1 MADIG
6 SNGDLRYAER
16 KRANEKSMKTSLRTP
31 VHDSV
36 ATDAGGDVIA
46 HRRDPLAALAQ
57 RVDRA
62 HIERRLVLEQHHERH
77 VQRFGKRFFYIE
89 SWCSAHAVIRASLR
103 LVGLYGRARRNA
115 HALELREN
123 EVRLPNLPP
132 ALAGF
137 TILQISDPHVDLSSE
152 ITETLIKRVRGIKY
166 DICVLTGDY
175 RTDTFGPH
183 EPTLDAMG
191 RVRPHLSAPVYA
203 VLGNHDSIRMVPGL
217 EALDIR
223 VLLNE
228 SVAIRHR
235 GAELHVAGIDDA
247 HHYQLHDLKKA
258 RTGIPPD
265 APSILLSH
273 TPEAYRYAAEA
284 GFDLMLSGH
293 THGGQICLP
302 GGYPLIIDAECP
314 RRFAKGAWKFERMI
328 GYTSVGS
335 GSSIVDVRLNCPPEV
350 TLHRLRPE

>member
-6 SNGDLRYAER
+6 SNGGLRYAER
-16 KRANEKSMKTSLRTP
+16 DRANELMKTSLRTS
-31 VHDSV
+31 VHDRV
-36 ATDAGGDVIA
+36 ATDAGDDIA
-46 HRRDPLAALAQ
+46 SHRRDPLTTLAQ
-57 RVDRA
+57 RVERA
-62 HIERRLVLEQHHERH
+62 HIERRLVLEQHHERY

-89 SWCSAHAVIRASLR
+89 SWFSAHAVIRASLR
-103 LVGLYGRARRNA
+103 LVGMYGRARRNA

-123 EVRLPNLPP
+123 EVRLPNLSPS
-132 ALAGF
+132 LAGF
-137 TILQISDPHVDLSSE
+137 TILQISDPHVDLSTE
-152 ITETLIKRVRGIKY
+152 ITETLIERVRGLDY
-166 DICVLTGDY
+166 DLCVFTGDY

-183 EPTLDAMG
+183 EPTLDAMA
-191 RVRPHLSAPVYA
+191 RVRPHLNAPVYA

-235 GAELHVAGIDDA
+235 GAELHLAGIDDA
-247 HHYQLHDLKKA
+247 HHYHLHDMEKA
-258 RTGIPPD
+258 RADIPHD
-265 APSILLSH
+265 ALSILLSH
-273 TPEAYRYAAEA
+273 TPETYRHAAEA
-284 GFDLMLSGH
+284 GFDFMLSGH

-314 RRFAKGAWKFERMI
+314 RRFAKGAWRYERLV